1 MVKFPVMIRKILFFM
16 AAVTLLGCNAS
27 PENESSE
34 GTSSPREASS
44 NAGNTDEK
52 KKPLTTIAFDKMLH
66 HFGKIA
72 PDRDYIAKFKI
83 TNTGN
88 NPLYISDVNP
98 ICGCTVSD
106 WNKEA
111 IAPGK
116 SDVIQLTYHPGP
128 SLSGPQHKTATV
140 FFNTKEEFAVLDLKA
155 EVIKK

>member
-1 MVKFPVMIRKILFFM
+1 MKRIVFSLALYMTLF
-16 AAVTLLGCNAS
+16 GCGSGSENTT
-27 PENESSE
+27 PESTTNPKETTPNVSDNQE
-34 GTSSPREASS
+34 T
-44 NAGNTDEK
+44 
-52 KKPLTTIAFDKMLH
+52 KKPLTTISFDKMLH

-72 PDRDYIAKFKI
+72 PDKDYIAKFTI
-83 TNTGN
+83 TNTGK

-116 SDVIQLTYHPGP
+116 SDIIQLTYHPGP
-128 SLSGPQHKTATV
+128 KLSGPQHKTATV